1 VCVCVCVYLC
11 VCWVD
16 GLDVLVAHA
25 GKSSEE
31 DFEVVAHV
39 GVGPV
44 PDGEVLCIYV
54 CVCGW
59 VWVGGWV
66 GECENFTVLVRL
78 FLFFCSCFS
87 LTLLYFLSLS
97 LSF

>member
-1 VCVCVCVYLC
+1 MCVCVCVYLC

-39 GVGPV
+39 GVGAV
-44 PDGEVLCIYV
+44 PDGEVLWV
-54 CVCGW
+54 CVC
-59 VWVGGWV
+59 VCVCV
-66 GECENFTVLVRL
+66 CVRI
-78 FLFFCSCFS
+78 
-87 LTLLYFLSLS
+87 
-97 LSF
+97 